1 MPVSEGEEIET
12 WGDPGRGTVIKPT
25 DESGVSKAVP
35 LCCWNGYANRNKKK
49 GNNML
54 PPTFPTANLSAAG
67 LGGTRIGY

>member
-35 LCCWNGYANRNKKK
+35 LCCWNNMPTGIKKK
-49 GNNML
+49 ETTCSHL
-54 PPTFPTANLSAAG
+54 PSQLQTSLR
-67 LGGTRIGY
+67 LGWEARE